1 MSASTVKFSF
11 IVPVYNVEK
20 YLSRCLDSLLSQNY
34 QNYEI
39 ICVNDGSPDNS
50 VDILQAYQEKHDNIS
65 VINQENKGRGG
76 ARNTGLQYASGDYI
90 WFVDSDDWIEPDAL
104 YLLNDFIIK
113 KGFKDMILFDA
124 YRKQQQKS
132 VGTLMRASK
141 KKVFENGVDYARCL
155 LDGDGLMY
163 AWIKICKRVLFEQSS
178 FQFSK
183 GFYEDISEIPFYANY
198 VHTIGYLDKPLY
210 DYFVNDSSIM
220 HTYDRRIFDALYQL
234 ANLKNALSPNKE
246 LKSDLLYYEVRETYN
261 TNRRIRYAK
270 ENLKKDFLK
279 QVKQLNL
286 CKLNNTVFIWNGR
299 IGVKKRIKM
308 FFYNL
313 VYNIESSFF
322 QVRRS

>member
-50 VDILQAYQEKHDNIS
+50 ADILQAYQEKHDNIS
-65 VINQENKGRGG
+65 VINQENKGLGG

-104 YLLNDFIIK
+104 YLLNNFIIK
-113 KGFKDMILFDA
+113 EGFKDMILFDA
-124 YRKQQQKS
+124 SRKQQQES
-132 VGTLMRASK
+132 EGTLMRASK
-141 KKVFENGVDYARCL
+141 KKNFENGMDYARCL
-155 LDGDGLMY
+155 LDGDGLLY
-163 AWIKICKRVLFEQSS
+163 AWIKICKRALFEQSS

-183 GFYEDISEIPFYANY
+183 GFYEDISEIPFYVNY

-234 ANLKNALSPNKE
+234 AYLKNALSSNKE
-246 LKSDLLYYEVRETYN
+246 LKSDLLYYEVRVTYN
-261 TNRRIRYAK
+261 TNRRVKYAK
-270 ENLKKDFLK
+270 EDLRKEFVKL
-279 QVKQLNL
+279 VKQLNL
-286 CKLNNTVFIWNGR
+286 CEFNNITFVWNGR

-308 FFYNL
+308 FLYDI
-313 VYNIESSFF
+313 VHNIKTLFAK
-322 QVRRS
+322 